1 MKIGKIPEAVLKRSV
16 MKQITGKRK
25 EVLVGAGVG
34 EDCGVLKLEDGE
46 VFVVSTDPITGTT
59 CETGRLAVH
68 VTANDL
74 ASSGA
79 EPVGILLTILLP
91 DGTEEEY
98 LKQIM
103 KDVSTVCEELHIQ
116 VVGGHTEVTNVV
128 SQPLVSVTG
137 IGKIKE
143 DKLVVTG
150 GAKPGM
156 DIVVTKWIGLE
167 GTAVIAREK
176 EKELAGR
183 LPLEYIETA
192 QGFLQYLSVVPEA
205 KIAVEHGV
213 FAMHDV
219 TEGGI
224 FGALWEMAQASNV
237 GLSIDLRS
245 IPVRQETIEIC
256 ECFQI
261 NPYQLIS
268 SGSML
273 MAAYHGHDLVKKL
286 HQAGIE
292 AVVIG
297 KATDSNDRIL
307 CNGEEHRFLE
317 PPKTDE
323 LYKAM

>member
-1 MKIGKIPEAVLKRSV
+1 MKVGKIPEAVLKRSV

-25 EVLVGAGVG
+25 EVLLGAGVG
-34 EDCGVLKLEDGE
+34 EDCGVLKLEEGE
-46 VFVVSTDPITGTT
+46 VFVVSSDPITGTVH
-59 CETGRLAVH
+59 EIGHLAVH

-79 EPVGILLTILLP
+79 EPVGILLTVLLP
-91 DGTEEEY
+91 DGTEEAF
-98 LKQIM
+98 LKQMM
-103 KDVSTVCEELHIQ
+103 KDVNTVCEQLHIQ
-116 VVGGHTEVTNVV
+116 VVGGHTEVTSVV
-128 SQPLVSVTG
+128 NQPLISVTG

-143 DKLVVTG
+143 DKLVTTG

-167 GTAVIAREK
+167 GTAIIAREK

-192 QGFLQYLSVVPEA
+192 QGFLQYLSVIPEA

-224 FGALWEMAQASNV
+224 FGALWEMAQASVV

-245 IPVRQETIEIC
+245 IPVRQETVEIC

-297 KATDSNDRIL
+297 KATDGNDRIL
-307 CNGEEHRFLE
+307 CNGEENRFLE

-323 LYKAM
+323 LYKIM